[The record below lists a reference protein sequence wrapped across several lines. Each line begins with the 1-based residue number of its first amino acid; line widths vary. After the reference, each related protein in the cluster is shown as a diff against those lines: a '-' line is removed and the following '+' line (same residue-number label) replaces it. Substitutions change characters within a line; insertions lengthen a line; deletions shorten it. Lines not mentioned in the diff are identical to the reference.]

1 MVTNWK
7 LVFVGPCAA
16 PLDLTGA
23 PKLECLSLKE
33 RELCGALRLYPQQV
47 STQHFKAL
55 LKKAVHSSPYT
66 PLSLSLRTMRVQ
78 YVLIKET
85 LIRESLRHGGQMP
98 KALARKLIKIGTAT
112 FAPFFNSRLP
122 HPQAH
127 CR

>member
-1 MVTNWK
+1 
-7 LVFVGPCAA
+7 
-16 PLDLTGA
+16 
-23 PKLECLSLKE
+23 
-33 RELCGALRLYPQQV
+33 
-47 STQHFKAL
+47 
-55 LKKAVHSSPYT
+55 
-66 PLSLSLRTMRVQ
+66 MRVQ

-112 FAPFFNSRLP
+112 FAPFFNSSLP